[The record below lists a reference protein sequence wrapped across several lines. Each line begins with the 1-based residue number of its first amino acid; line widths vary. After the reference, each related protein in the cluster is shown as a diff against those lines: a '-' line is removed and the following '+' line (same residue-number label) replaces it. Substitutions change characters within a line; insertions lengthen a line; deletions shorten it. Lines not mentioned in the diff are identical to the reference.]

1 MENTMVAYEAL
12 EVDEKKNAV
21 KTYNQ
26 KKSKN
31 FFNHSVILKDDEI
44 RKYSEAII
52 RNLDFLLAKL
62 EEKISGVTSPKEVFD
77 TLLDVLANN
86 DIN

>member
-1 MENTMVAYEAL
+1 MY
-12 EVDEKKNAV
+12 
-21 KTYNQ
+21 
-26 KKSKN
+26 
-31 FFNHSVILKDDEI
+31 FFNLFSNLFFYP
-44 RKYSEAII
+44 KYSEAII